1 MQLQPIAIGICAAFF
16 FAFTFVLN
24 ASMELSGGSWIW
36 SASLRYIF
44 MVPFLLCI
52 VLIRKNL
59 RQLLNEMR
67 KQPREWVIWSF
78 VGFGLFYAPLCFAS
92 AFSPGWLIAGTWQI
106 TIISGTLLAP
116 LFFEKINTRN
126 GPIQFRGKIPFK
138 GLIMSL
144 IILVGI
150 ILMQIEHAKQLS
162 LETLLLGVFPVLLAS
177 FAYPLGNRKMM
188 DVCGGRL
195 DAYQRVL
202 GMTIASLPFW
212 FLLSLYGF
220 YTVGLPSKGQ
230 SLQSLVVS
238 ICSGVIATVLFFK
251 ATDMVRGNMRGLAS
265 VEATQSMEVLF
276 ALVGELLF
284 LSIPMPSPLSLC
296 GIFIVIVGMI
306 LHSYVSKRKEE
317 SHFEQTVEQ

>member
-1 MQLQPIAIGICAAFF
+1 MQLQPILIGICSAFF

-44 MVPFLLCI
+44 MAPFLLCI
-52 VLIRKNL
+52 VLSRKNL
-59 RQLLNEMR
+59 KPLLNEMR
-67 KQPREWVIWSF
+67 KQPGTWVLWSF

-92 AFSPGWLIAGTWQI
+92 AYSPGWLIAGTWQI

-116 LFFEKINTRN
+116 LFFETINTKN
-126 GPIQFRGKIPFK
+126 GTLQIRGKIPFK

-144 IILVGI
+144 ITLLGI
-150 ILMQIEHAKQLS
+150 VLMQLEHAKQLS
-162 LETLLLGVFPVLLAS
+162 LDSLLLGVAPVLLAS

-188 DVCGGRL
+188 DVCDGRL

-202 GMTIASLPFW
+202 GMTLASLPFW

-230 SLQSLVVS
+230 SLQSLLVAL
-238 ICSGVIATVLFFK
+238 CSGVFATVLFFK
-251 ATDMVRGNMRGLAS
+251 ATDMVRGNMQKLAS

-284 LSIPMPSPLSLC
+284 LSIPKPSPLSLC
-296 GIFIVIVGMI
+296 GIFIVILGMI
-306 LHSYVSKRKEE
+306 MHSYVSKRKDE
-317 SHFEQTVEQ
+317 SYFKQSVKL